1 MAIEPALGSLVA
13 FFALSLIP
21 WAGYGMGYVSEK
33 STGLIST
40 ATGIITLI
48 WTVQFIFAIDPAS
61 AMATGGFS
69 LAFISAGIHWYFDI
83 DPKGHGLL
91 CWMLAVIVAI
101 IAALETSADVPYFT
115 AAMWSYVLILIAFG
129 GGSWFGTD
137 GWVRAFTILSA
148 LVGLITTGVFGIL
161 WAMGEIGF

>member
-33 STGLIST
+33 STGLIS
-40 ATGIITLI
+40 AFTGVITLI
-48 WTVQFIFAIDPAS
+48 WTVQFIFPIDPAS

-69 LAFISAGIHWYFDI
+69 LAFISAGVHWYYDI

-91 CWMLAVIVAI
+91 CWMLAVLVAT
-101 IAALETSADVPYFT
+101 IAIFESSADVPYFT
-115 AAMWSYVLILIAFG
+115 VAMWSYVAILIAFG
-129 GGSWFGTD
+129 GGSFIGSD
-137 GWVRAFTILSA
+137 NWVKAFTALSL
-148 LVGLITTGVFGIL
+148 LVGVITTGLFGIL